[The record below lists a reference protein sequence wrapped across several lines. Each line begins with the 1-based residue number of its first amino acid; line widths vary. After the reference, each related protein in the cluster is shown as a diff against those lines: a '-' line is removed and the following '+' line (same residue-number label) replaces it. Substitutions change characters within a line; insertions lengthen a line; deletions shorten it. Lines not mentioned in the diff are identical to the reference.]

1 MTLDV
6 FNEGMF
12 VATSQP
18 SSGTVASYNF
28 DVPTNPVMTTLSTSF
43 TSGDVL
49 FSALGTTL
57 KDAGNKEKQYHDKV
71 IFYNIWNGFDDFF
84 FNTF

>member
-49 FSALGTTL
+49 FSAI
-57 KDAGNKEKQYHDKV
+57 YR
-71 IFYNIWNGFDDFF
+71 
-84 FNTF
+84 